1 MKQKL
6 LKIITKKLEPKKKK
20 HKKQKTQTKKTT
32 QTGQEQMQC
41 ADGKGQNQ

>member
-6 LKIITKKLEPKKKK
+6 LKITTKKLEPNNIIKK
-20 HKKQKTQTKKTT
+20 KTQTKKTT